1 MIERILGYIED
12 YQVKKAFWAAAKNV
26 EHDEAK
32 QELFLQIIFFANN
45 VAQLQGD
52 AEKIKALADGGNPYM
67 QMAYARLHDVLQPEK
82 DSNTIKEH
90 YYKMAANNGI
100 GDAYVHLAYMYRDA
114 DLGEIDPD
122 AYKSLMAKGQQHHSE
137 RAMAQAFRD
146 SLCGANDVPCTPEMI
161 YEGAKSLWEN
171 SAFPHPTYLMLMG
184 EALEKMN
191 RKDEAIKMYQQA
203 AMNGC
208 SQGFYRWAI
217 AAYCNENY
225 QVEDREEFMEVMQKG
240 IDVQAA
246 DCYTMYAILMESV
259 DFDALSQE
267 EQQQAT
273 KTLYDDLRM
282 GWMLGESTCA
292 YFLGTYFENGTYGF
306 ERNAE
311 EAWLWYSRGA
321 NLRCAF
327 AWAAMS
333 HMALHDHTAPEGYG
347 EERGYECAYRALALG
362 NDDLLDEVI
371 AGYRSGFL
379 SQHTAM
385 IEKKWLPQY
394 HNQLSHFVDDL
405 PDYDDDDD
413 DDGYNDNHEYQ
424 YDGEPE
430 REVDEDD
437 CSTVSTDLIWQA
449 CMNNIMGALERVR
462 NQEREWEVAGLISAY
477 LNGADD
483 LLAIPLRLDD
493 LYSANDSLL
502 EIITDHPRLKL
513 RLLRCQLRVLREIE
527 AEADH
532 ELGLTED
539 VERDV
544 RELSR
549 IIDLADE
556 GRLNEIPQTGHLKRD
571 PVEWT
576 EQWEAVID
584 EADRQAYSRLKG
596 VPRGMGFCF
605 SFWHERQL
613 ALHKLGVV
621 WRNPHQMNPRVMFD

>member
-1 MIERILGYIED
+1 MIEQILQHIRE
-12 YQVKKAFWAAAKNV
+12 YQVEKAFWAAADNV
-26 EHDEAK
+26 ERDEAK
-32 QELFLQIIFFANN
+32 QELFLQIVFFANN

-67 QMAYARLHDVLQPEK
+67 QMAYARLHDVLQPEEN
-82 DSNTIKEH
+82 SNTVKEL
-90 YYKMAANNGI
+90 YFKMAANHGI
-100 GDAYVHLAYMYRDA
+100 GDAYAHLAYMYRDA

-122 AYKSLMAKGQQHHSE
+122 AYNNLMEKARQLHSD
-137 RAMAQAFRD
+137 RAQAQWLRD
-146 SLCGANDVPCTPEMI
+146 ALYGTNGKPGKPEVA
-161 YEGAKSLWEN
+161 YDAAKNCWEA
-171 SAFPHPTYLMLMG
+171 STFHHPTYLMLMG
-184 EALEKMN
+184 DALEKMS
-191 RKDEAIKMYQQA
+191 RRDDAIRMYQQA
-203 AMNGC
+203 AANGC
-208 SQGFYRWAI
+208 SQGFYWWAVT
-217 AAYCNENY
+217 AFCNENY
-225 QVEDREEFMEVMQKG
+225 QVVDREAFMQIMQRG

-246 DCYTMYAILMESV
+246 DCYMMYATLLESV
-259 DFDALSQE
+259 DFDSLVQE
-267 EQQQAT
+267 EQQQVT

-292 YFLGTYFENGTYGF
+292 YILGTYFENGSNGF
-306 ERNAE
+306 ERNAND
-311 EAWLWYSRGA
+311 AWLWYSRGA

-327 AWAAMS
+327 AWAAMA
-333 HMALHDHTAPEGYG
+333 HMALHEHTAPEDYG
-347 EERGYECAYRALALG
+347 EQRGYECAYRALVLG

-371 AGYRSGFL
+371 TGFRNGFL
-379 SQHTAM
+379 TDHTAM
-385 IEKKWLPQY
+385 IEKKWLPLY
-394 HNQLSHFVDDL
+394 HQGLSHFIDDL

-413 DDGYNDNHEYQ
+413 DDGYNDDHEYL

-430 REVDEDD
+430 REVGEDD
-437 CSTVSTDLIWQA
+437 CSTVTADLIWQA
-449 CMNNIMGALERVR
+449 CMKNVMGALERVR

-483 LLAIPLRLDD
+483 LLAIPLRVDE

-502 EIITDHPRLKL
+502 EIISDHPRLKL

-532 ELGLTED
+532 DLGLTED

-544 RELSR
+544 CELSR

-556 GRLNEIPQTGHLKRD
+556 GRLDEIPQTGHLKRD

-576 EQWEAVID
+576 EQWETVID
-584 EADRQAYSRLKG
+584 EADRQAYSRLKN

-613 ALHKLGVV
+613 ALHKLGVE